1 MTSSPSSAAAAATRA
16 RSPVK
21 YCSGSRSIRSG
32 LGRTPTMLV
41 RPVRGVDLYGASA
54 DEGSNGRGQA
64 MLEISSDDNHRALAD
79 ALATSDVLE
88 RVAGTVAIHLYEM
101 EMQPDESYVC
111 NTFIGAGLESLLGP
125 LPTDRTPEEA
135 WEDAVHPEDRAG
147 YDATYEAIERG
158 EACEVEYRLNGYDG
172 RTRWVWDRMHPRRTE
187 DGRLLVDGIVVE
199 ITERKHATEALA
211 AAQRQ
216 LQHIAYHDPLTGL
229 PNRVAFQER
238 LQAALDESPALA
250 VLFVDLDDFKLI
262 NDSFGHQA
270 GDELL
275 AAVAARL
282 RRATRAEEV
291 VARHGGDEFLLLV
304 PGTEGPDGE
313 IDLEGARYAA
323 EAVARRIRRALREPF
338 VVSDVEIFVSATIG
352 ISLYPL
358 DAPDTETLL
367 KHADTAMYKAK
378 DDGRDRYLVYA
389 VEGDNPLAQLS
400 MAGRLRGALEREEE
414 LVLHYQPLVRLES
427 AEIVGV
433 EALIRWQDGDRLVP
447 PGDFL
452 PLAERTG
459 LMGKLSEWVLGEAC
473 RQATAWRDAGLDLYV
488 SINLPPSFW
497 QPTAMRHVLATI
509 ETFGL
514 NADRLMIEFTESA
527 FVFDGRRSM
536 EFVLEELHERGLR
549 LAIDDFGAGHSSLSR
564 LNQMRV
570 SMLKIDRSFVGG
582 LEDDSGTAVLTASIV
597 QLARNLGLEPLAEG
611 IETEEQRRFLLAHG
625 CDLGQGFYFSRPV
638 PAGEIEALF
647 RASREDDVSET
658 AA

>member
-1 MTSSPSSAAAAATRA
+1 MPET
-16 RSPVK
+16 
-21 YCSGSRSIRSG
+21 
-32 LGRTPTMLV
+32 
-41 RPVRGVDLYGASA
+41 
-54 DEGSNGRGQA
+54 
-64 MLEISSDDNHRALAD
+64 SSDDSNRALE
-79 ALATSDVLE
+79 TSEVLQ

-101 EMQPDESYVC
+101 ELQPDETYVC

-125 LPTDRTPEEA
+125 LPNDRTPEEA
-135 WEDAVHPEDRAG
+135 WEDAVHPDDRAF
-147 YDATYEAIERG
+147 YDTACEAIEG
-158 EACEVEYRLNGYDG
+158 DEPFEVEYRLVGYDG

-187 DGRLLVDGIVVE
+187 DGRLLVDGIVVD
-199 ITERKHATEALA
+199 ITERKQAAEALA
-211 AAQRQ
+211 DAQRK
-216 LQHIAYHDPLTGL
+216 LQHIAYHDALTDL
-229 PNRVAFQER
+229 PNRIAFQGHLER
-238 LQAALDESPALA
+238 AVGDDEPGSQALA

-275 AAVAARL
+275 AAVAERL
-282 RRATRAEEV
+282 RGATRSGEL

-304 PGTEGPDGE
+304 SGGAQDTGEPDLDGV
-313 IDLEGARYAA
+313 RYAA

-338 VVSDVEIFVSATIG
+338 VVSGVEIFVSASIG
-352 ISLYPL
+352 ISLFPV

-367 KHADTAMYKAK
+367 KHADAAMYKAK
-378 DDGRDRYLVYA
+378 DDGRDRYLVYSFD
-389 VEGDNPLAQLS
+389 GDTPLAQLS
-400 MAGRLRGALEREEE
+400 MAGRLRGAIERGDG

-459 LMGKLSEWVLGEAC
+459 LMGRLSDWVLGEAC
-473 RQATAWRDAGLDLYV
+473 RQAKAWRDRGLDFYV

-514 NADRLMIEFTESA
+514 SPNRLMIEFTEAA

-536 EFVLEELHERGLR
+536 EFVLEELHDRGLR

-582 LEDDSGTAVLTASIV
+582 LDDDAGTAVLTASIV

-611 IETEEQRRFLLAHG
+611 IETEEQRRFLLAQG
-625 CDLGQGFYFSRPV
+625 CELGQGFLFSRPV
-638 PAGEIEALF
+638 PAGEIETLY
-647 RASREDDVSET
+647 RAGSTDEISES

>member
-1 MTSSPSSAAAAATRA
+1 
-16 RSPVK
+16 
-21 YCSGSRSIRSG
+21 
-32 LGRTPTMLV
+32 
-41 RPVRGVDLYGASA
+41 
-54 DEGSNGRGQA
+54 
-64 MLEISSDDNHRALAD
+64 MLEFSSDDNHRALTD
-79 ALATSDVLE
+79 ALATSDVLA

-101 EMQPDESYVC
+101 EMQPDETYVC

-135 WEDAVHPEDRAG
+135 WEDAVHPDDRAG

-172 RTRWVWDRMHPRRTE
+172 RTRWVWDRMHPRRSE
-187 DGRLLVDGIVVE
+187 DGRLFVDGIVVE
-199 ITERKHATEALA
+199 ITERKRATEALA
-211 AAQRQ
+211 DAQRQ
-216 LQHIAYHDPLTGL
+216 LEHIAYHDPLTGL

-238 LQAALDESPALA
+238 LEKAVAESHALG

-304 PGTEGPDGE
+304 PGPEGPDGE

-338 VVSDVEIFVSATIG
+338 FVTDVEIFMSATVG
-352 ISLYPL
+352 ISVYPL

-389 VEGDNPLAQLS
+389 VKGDDPLAQLS
-400 MAGRLRGALEREEE
+400 MAGRLRGALDREEE
-414 LVLHYQPLVRLES
+414 LLLHYQPLVRLDS

-473 RQATAWRDAGLDLYV
+473 RQATDWRDAGLDLYV

-514 NADRLMIEFTESA
+514 NPDRLMIEFTESA

-536 EFVLEELHERGLR
+536 EFVLEEIHERGLR

-564 LNQMRV
+564 LTQLRV

-625 CDLGQGFYFSRPV
+625 CDLGQGFHFSRPV
-638 PAGEIEALF
+638 PASEIEALF
-647 RASREDDVSET
+647 RASREDGLSET